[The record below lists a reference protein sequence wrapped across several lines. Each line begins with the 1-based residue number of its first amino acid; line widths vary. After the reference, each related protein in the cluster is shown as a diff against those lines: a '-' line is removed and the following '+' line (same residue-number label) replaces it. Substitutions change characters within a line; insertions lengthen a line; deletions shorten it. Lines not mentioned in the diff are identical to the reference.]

1 MITKELKSSI
11 DNLWEDFWVGGI
23 TNPLTVIEQITYL
36 MYSRMLDSLELK
48 DEKRKQLTKI
58 DFKPRFTP
66 EQQEFR
72 FSQYSNLGA
81 DEMME
86 VVRDGVFQHFR
97 TLGNSDSLLGNFM
110 KDARLE
116 IVKPSLL
123 TKAVEMIKNLP
134 LDRGDTKGDLYE
146 YLLSKLTTAGINGQ
160 FRTPRHIIRTIVEMM
175 EPNPARNEAICDPA
189 CGTGGFLAT
198 CYEYLL
204 EKYSSLESI
213 HSELGVNEHG
223 ELEEQKIYTGD
234 LLTAYRAHVDQ
245 NMFHGY
251 DFDTTMLRI
260 AAMNL
265 IMHGVE
271 QPDIH
276 YQDTMSQSFSDNF
289 PLASKNAFNL
299 ILANPP
305 FTGSLDEEDIDPSL
319 LATVKTKKTELL
331 FLARILQMLKVGGRS
346 ATIVP
351 QGVLF
356 GSSKAHQSLRK
367 TLVEDNQLEAVI
379 NLPSGVFKPYAG
391 VATAILI
398 FTKGGQ
404 TDNVW
409 FYDLQNDGYSL
420 DDKRN
425 PINDNDLPHLI
436 ASWKHY
442 RALRGLPV
450 DNFMGEKSILLLK
463 QQYPDGIHAGVDYK
477 DRTQA
482 AFVVPK
488 ENIAAQKYD
497 LSINRHKKVVYQ
509 AKEYEEPK
517 VILKRLKDLEK
528 EIQAGLDELEEL
540 L

>member
-1 MITKELKSSI
+1 MFGFLGLEVV
-11 DNLWEDFWVGGI
+11 EDLVDDHRVLDAGNHLHRPLALFAFGNVDVEDALQASGPGHGGPLLQRCAFLGRKVHGTDLACPLATFGRGDRYTVVAVGG
-23 TNPLTVIEQITYL
+23 E
-36 MYSRMLDSLELK
+36 
-48 DEKRKQLTKI
+48 
-58 DFKPRFTP
+58 
-66 EQQEFR
+66 
-72 FSQYSNLGA
+72 
-81 DEMME
+81 
-86 VVRDGVFQHFR
+86 H
-97 TLGNSDSLLGNFM
+97 
-110 KDARLE
+110 
-116 IVKPSLL
+116 
-123 TKAVEMIKNLP
+123 AVEAGQVHSRFGHQRRQLRHEVQGLEDHMGGAVPVRCLEFVTYP
-134 LDRGDTKGDLYE
+134 AVSCQRQTLLRDRR
-146 YLLSKLTTAGINGQ
+146 A
-160 FRTPRHIIRTIVEMM
+160 RHIIRTMVEMM
-175 EPNPARNEAICDPA
+175 EPNPARGETICDPA

-198 CYEYLL
+198 SYEYLL

-213 HSELGVNEHG
+213 HTEIGTNERG
-223 ELEEQKIYTGD
+223 ELEEQKIFTGD
-234 LLTAYRAHVDQ
+234 LLTPWRNHVDN

-271 QPDIH
+271 APDIH
-276 YQDTMSQSFSDNF
+276 YQDTMSQSFSTNF
-289 PLASKNAFNL
+289 PQASKNAFNL

-305 FTGSLDEEDIDPSL
+305 FTGSLDEEDIDSTL
-319 LATVKTKKTELL
+319 SAMVKTKKTELL

-404 TDNVW
+404 TDEVW

-425 PINDNDLPHLI
+425 PIKDNDLPHLL

-442 RALRGLPV
+442 RTLRGLPV
-450 DNFMGEKSILLLK
+450 DNFMGEKLASLLK
-463 QQYPDGIHAGVDYK
+463 QQYPEGIDAGVDFK

-482 AFVVPK
+482 AFIVPK
-488 ENIAAQKYD
+488 EDIAAQKYD
-497 LSINRHKKVVYQ
+497 LSINRYKEVVYQ
-509 AKEYEEPK
+509 AEEYEDPK

-528 EIQAGLDELEEL
+528 EILADLDELEGML
-540 L
+540 